1 MRTLVD
7 GKNYLSVMDN
17 FVFTEGVLN
26 ITVLSYVWSNTKQKG
41 SDQNNQQ
48 LEIIPRKR
56 SVFLFGFRFKLI
68 LNWTFFCSKR
78 TKHFWPIHFIFEVF
92 LIGVKFRNCPRILD
106 VYLVFAI
113 WMGQIQSKLI
123 YIFVNYGMANL

>member
-1 MRTLVD
+1 MKLNLDPKSTVLVD

-41 SDQNNQQ
+41 SDQDNQQ

-56 SVFLFGFRFKLI
+56 SVFLFGVRFKLI
-68 LNWTFFCSKR
+68 LNRTFFCSKHQN
-78 TKHFWPIHFIFEVF
+78 TLFCSLNSKQQSLMSLPIVF
-92 LIGVKFRNCPRILD
+92 
-106 VYLVFAI
+106 
-113 WMGQIQSKLI
+113 
-123 YIFVNYGMANL
+123 